1 MTQLKSNNAK
11 WFVWRE
17 ISLAQDTNILVV
29 DNNASNSQYQLK
41 YHSKNDMLL
50 NTILW
55 NFTSISQ
62 QVSIASI

>member
-29 DNNASNSQYQLK
+29 DTNASNFQYQLK

-55 NFTSISQ
+55 NFTSISL